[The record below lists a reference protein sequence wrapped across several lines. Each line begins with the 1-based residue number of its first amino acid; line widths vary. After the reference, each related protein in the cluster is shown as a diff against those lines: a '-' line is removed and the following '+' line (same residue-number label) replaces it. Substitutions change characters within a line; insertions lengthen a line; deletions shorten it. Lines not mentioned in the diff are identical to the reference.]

1 MVHRNLVLPSP
12 IQYLYQGIQPAYV
25 EIKNRINQ
33 FLSLINPILFFLL
46 FIWLFLRKLYYMSK
60 TIFLMLNQKQIS
72 TLHQLF

>member
-46 FIWLFLRKLYYMSK
+46 FI
-60 TIFLMLNQKQIS
+60 
-72 TLHQLF
+72 